1 MTPLKP
7 PLDPYELI
15 LQGCRILGIPLQD
28 SAAHKMIHH
37 LDLIRNWGTKIN
49 LTAIKDPRDMAV
61 LHILD
66 SLTVFKVIPLG
77 SRLNILDIGSGG
89 GFPGLVLRTADET
102 LHVTLLD
109 RDPKKIVFLKH
120 AARALN
126 LTNVDFINMS
136 LKNLLLDPSAGQI
149 DCIVSRGFSSNIAVL
164 DGLHSLL
171 APKGCL
177 IIMKGPSS
185 EKLPLRN
192 FRLTELWGGILPFS
206 NRFRT
211 VSLHQLNQ
219 K

>member
-7 PLDPYELI
+7 QLDPYELI
-15 LQGCRILGIPLQD
+15 VQGSRILGIPLQD

-61 LHILD
+61 LHFLD
-66 SLTVFKVIPLG
+66 SLTVFKVIPFG
-77 SRLNILDIGSGG
+77 SRLNFLDIGSGG

-102 LHVTLLD
+102 LRVTLLD

-126 LTNVDFINMS
+126 LTGVDFINMS
-136 LKNLLLDPSAGQI
+136 LKNLLVDPSAGRF
-149 DCIVSRGFSSNIAVL
+149 DRIVSRGFSSDITVL

-177 IIMKGPSS
+177 IIMTGLSS
-185 EKLPLRN
+185 KKLPLKN
-192 FRLTELWGGILPFS
+192 FHLTALWEGSLPFS
-206 NRFRT
+206 NRFRK
-211 VSLHQLNQ
+211 VSLHQLN
-219 K
+219 